1 MAKKGNAHTAASNIE
16 PIAGAADEETLALQN
31 KYNTH
36 SRMNIKKAI
45 QPSPSLSDNKA
56 GKL

>member
-1 MAKKGNAHTAASNIE
+1 MAKAGNVHTVVSNAE
-16 PIAGAADEETLALQN
+16 PIADATNEDTQALQD

-36 SRMNIKKAI
+36 PRMNIKKAI